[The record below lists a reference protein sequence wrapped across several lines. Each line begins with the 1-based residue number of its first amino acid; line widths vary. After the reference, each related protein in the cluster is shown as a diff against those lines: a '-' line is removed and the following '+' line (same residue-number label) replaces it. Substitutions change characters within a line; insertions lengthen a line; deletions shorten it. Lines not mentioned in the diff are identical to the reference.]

1 MPLSNMTALCTV
13 ALSRALLEK
22 ETIMR
27 ENEEILV
34 GNYAKIVM
42 TTSSNEYWQ
51 HGRWL
56 RTRLQ
61 HARWSRDPGA

>member
-34 GNYAKIVM
+34 GNYVKKR
-42 TTSSNEYWQ
+42 NDYWQ
-51 HGRWL
+51 
-56 RTRLQ
+56 
-61 HARWSRDPGA
+61 